1 MFSTRRQT
9 VDMGEEHTSTSTKF
23 WMRFLRSSFV
33 PIIFPVTLSAVMGQ
47 YQPGQNWHVGQC
59 KTKLR
64 AALLSVPL
72 IATRPALRNASRA
85 RNVLKGLFKC
95 NQCRA
100 EFTENANLSRHRRT
114 MHAAVPSV
122 FVCHICTRTFN
133 RSDNMHMHI
142 KNVHGGGSV
151 VASKWSTLQLQT
163 CLHGRT
169 CLVSSGALQC
179 VNYHMWWLGRYT
191 KLLLRSVYPVFMLLI
206 KRSNIESDV
215 LLRTFQW

>member
-1 MFSTRRQT
+1 M
-9 VDMGEEHTSTSTKF
+9 
-23 WMRFLRSSFV
+23 
-33 PIIFPVTLSAVMGQ
+33 PIICPVTLSAVISQ

-59 KTKLR
+59 KTKPC

-163 CLHGRT
+163 CPHGRT

-179 VNYHMWWLGRYT
+179 ADYHMWWLGRLRT
-191 KLLLRSVYPVFMLLI
+191 CCWEVFIQCSCFWSNEAPMKAMSCSGHFNGNKLLYDWQLLSLSFHGS
-206 KRSNIESDV
+206 RLEV
-215 LLRTFQW
+215 TFEAYRMWWL